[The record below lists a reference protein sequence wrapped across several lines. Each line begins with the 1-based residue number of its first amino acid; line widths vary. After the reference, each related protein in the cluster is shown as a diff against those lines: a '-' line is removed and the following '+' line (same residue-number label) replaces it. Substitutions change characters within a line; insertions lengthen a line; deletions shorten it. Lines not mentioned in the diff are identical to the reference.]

1 MFIYLLPL
9 LLLLLG
15 CLLRLAVKL
24 RLTLPIIYALLITT
38 AFHDFYITHT
48 ALADNIFFL
57 LIATS
62 VCSWLITIS
71 RAIYNS
77 IAEQKAA
84 LELIRQ
90 ASARGEYKVHL

>member
-15 CLLRLAVKL
+15 CLLRLAIKL

-57 LIATS
+57 LIAIS
-62 VCSWLITIS
+62 ACSWLFSIGKNIC
-71 RAIYNS
+71 AS

-90 ASARGEYKVHL
+90 ARARGEYKVHL